1 MKRLWIALSVL
12 VMVWG
17 FSGVSLWHLTR
28 AANQMEA
35 TLEQISEAIDKQ
47 DAAKLKEL
55 TAQFQLEWHHHESFM
70 VHYIH
75 HDALDT
81 LTGAVARLPAY
92 AFYEQYP
99 DLAAE
104 TERIQELIYHI
115 WESEI
120 PSLKNIF

>member
-47 DAAKLKEL
+47 DAAIATVRK
-55 TAQFQLEWHHHESFM
+55 
-70 VHYIH
+70 
-75 HDALDT
+75 
-81 LTGAVARLPAY
+81 
-92 AFYEQYP
+92 
-99 DLAAE
+99 
-104 TERIQELIYHI
+104 
-115 WESEI
+115 
-120 PSLKNIF
+120 

>member
-55 TAQFQLEWHHHESFM
+55 TAQFQLEWHHHE
-70 VHYIH
+70 
-75 HDALDT
+75 
-81 LTGAVARLPAY
+81 
-92 AFYEQYP
+92 
-99 DLAAE
+99 
-104 TERIQELIYHI
+104 LIYHI

>member
-1 MKRLWIALSVL
+1 
-12 VMVWG
+12 
-17 FSGVSLWHLTR
+17 
-28 AANQMEA
+28 
-35 TLEQISEAIDKQ
+35 
-47 DAAKLKEL
+47 
-55 TAQFQLEWHHHESFM
+55 M

-75 HDALDT
+75 HDELDT

-104 TERIQELIYHI
+104 TERIQELICHI